1 MKTAIQILLFILVSF
16 VTFSKEK
23 EDTCIARIEKI
34 TSPEKRVLEYDYA
47 TTRCWESGEYELAIV
62 YANKGLSI
70 CEDNDFPKVKAALL
84 NDRGIACDYLG
95 RNSMALKSFFEALR
109 IQEKLDNPSYE
120 AYILGNIG
128 LIYDNQNLLKKALEY
143 HQKSLVIRR
152 RIKDEKGIGASINNI
167 ANIYHQWKLYDKAIA
182 SYKECIAI
190 DLKYKD
196 TFALGDD
203 YNNIGNSYMGLE
215 QYDTALDFYNQSLQI
230 RSQMNAPYLVAQTV
244 SNIGTLYFNK
254 EEYNKARPYLLR
266 GLAIADSI
274 SGKDLQLSLLDLLY
288 QLEENVGDYKKAHHY
303 FKLFSKAKES
313 SDQAEDFVRQTEMEL
328 NYQFDKQKEKDKL
341 IREKKEAQDRMIL
354 YTISAV
360 LLVIVF
366 FSMLLFRRW
375 KQTQLQ
381 KSIIEEKNALVQQKN
396 DEITDSI
403 TYAKRIQ
410 TAILPSQQ
418 VLNELIPA
426 QFVMYL
432 PKDIVAGDFYWL
444 EQVKEKIFF
453 AVADCTGHGVPG
465 AMMSVVCHNAL
476 NRSVREFG
484 LNDPGAI
491 LDKTREIIVA
501 ELSKN
506 DDSVNDGMD
515 ISLCV
520 LDSNDQTIAWSGANN
535 PLWIYRSEKAEIEE
549 WKADKQPIGMYSNF
563 VPFTSHT
570 IEVKKNDRIYLFT
583 DGFADQFGGEKG
595 KKLMKRAFQ
604 DLLLNTS
611 TLAVD
616 AQKSELERFYRSWKG
631 DLDQVDDVCVSGIVV

>member
-1 MKTAIQILLFILVSF
+1 MKTAILSVLFLFVSF
-16 VTFSKEK
+16 LSFTQEK
-23 EDTCIARIEKI
+23 GDTCIARIDKI
-34 TSPEKRVLEYDYA
+34 ASLEKRALEYDYA
-47 TTRCWESGEYELAIV
+47 TVRCWESGEYELAIV
-62 YANKGLSI
+62 YANRGLSI

-95 RNSMALKSFFEALR
+95 RNSLALKSFFEALR
-109 IQEKLDNPSYE
+109 IQEKLNHPSYE

-143 HQKSLVIRR
+143 HNKSLVIRR

-167 ANIYHQWKLYDKAIA
+167 ANIYHQWKQYDKAIA

-196 TFALGDD
+196 TIALGDD

-215 QYDTALDFYNQSLQI
+215 QFDTALDYYNQSLAI
-230 RSQMNAPYLVAQTV
+230 RSKMNAPYLVAQTV

-254 EEYNKARPYLLR
+254 KEYIKARPYLLR
-266 GLAIADSI
+266 GLEIADSI
-274 SGKDLQLSLLDLLY
+274 SGKDLQVSLLDLLY
-288 QLEENVGDYKKAHHY
+288 QLEEDVGDFEKAHYY
-303 FKLFSKAKES
+303 FKLFTKAKES
-313 SDQAEDFVRQTEMEL
+313 TDQAEDFVRQTEMEL
-328 NYQFDKQKEKDKL
+328 NYEFDKQKEKDKL
-341 IREKKEAQDRMIL
+341 IREKKEAQDRLIL
-354 YTISAV
+354 YAVSAV

-381 KSIIEEKNALVQQKN
+381 KSIIEEKNSLVQQKN

-410 TAILPSQQ
+410 TAILPSEQL
-418 VLNELIPA
+418 LNELIPS
-426 QFVMYL
+426 QFVLYL

-444 EQVKEKIFF
+444 EQVNEKIFF

-484 LNDPGAI
+484 LTTPGSI
-491 LDKTREIIVA
+491 LDKTREIIVS

-506 DDSVNDGMD
+506 GDSVSDGMD

-520 LDSNDQTIAWSGANN
+520 LDSNAQTISWSGANN
-535 PLWIYRSEKAEIEE
+535 PLWIYRSESGQIEE
-549 WKADKQPIGMYSNF
+549 WKADKQPIGMYSAF

-570 IEVKKNDRIYLFT
+570 IDVKKNDHIYLFT

-604 DLLLNTS
+604 DTLLQSS
-611 TLAVD
+611 TLSPIE
-616 AQKSELERFYRSWKG
+616 QKKALENFYFDWKG